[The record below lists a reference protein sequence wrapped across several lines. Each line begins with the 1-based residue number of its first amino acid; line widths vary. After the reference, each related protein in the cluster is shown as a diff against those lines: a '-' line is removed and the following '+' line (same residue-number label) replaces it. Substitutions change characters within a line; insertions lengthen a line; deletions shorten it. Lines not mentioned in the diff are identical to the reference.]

1 VAKQIQQIAARNS
14 AKAKTVAGAAPAK
27 SQQAATPNR
36 SAALSQFAKATTLKG
51 NAAEGRA
58 IFQARCAACHRLGGI
73 GTAVGPDLAALTDKS
88 PGALLVGIIDPNR
101 EVSEQYATF
110 LVRLKS
116 GITLAGMISDET
128 ANGFTLR
135 GVDGKPRTILRA
147 DIAGINTTVRSLMP
161 ESLEAGLSQ
170 AGMAHLLAFTAN
182 PN

>member
-1 VAKQIQQIAARNS
+1 M
-14 AKAKTVAGAAPAK
+14 
-27 SQQAATPNR
+27 
-36 SAALSQFAKATTLKG
+36 
-51 NAAEGRA
+51 
-58 IFQARCAACHRLGGI
+58 
-73 GTAVGPDLAALTDKS
+73 TDKS

-128 ANGFTLR
+128 ATGFTLR